1 MTLDVERFA
10 FLLRQKPICTQSP
23 LKQSLGPD
31 LHRELRVKYK
41 LELGLDLLDDR
52 CANSFNCIA
61 ADSGC
66 IGRPLPIDNLIL
78 KALNDINVSVT
89 KGIFKGREV
98 YLAKATV
105 TCSGCPFQGQCET
118 SCATQDSFLNRSIK
132 PESNPPESSLV
143 PYEDFERGMY
153 KALTPDDVE
162 HCGVGEWAEYEL
174 PLDCLTTKQRQVIEM
189 TLYEGLEQAQIA
201 DRIGTTKQDISQTRE
216 LAMNTLHEF
225 GRARKILKTH
235 PAPLRIIHYYI
246 HNMSHQE
253 IADLEGKSRST
264 ISMSVS
270 KWAKLN
276 GVIVND

>member
-10 FLLRQKPICTQSP
+10 FLLRQRPICTQSP
-23 LKQSLGPD
+23 LKTSLGPD
-31 LHRELRVKYK
+31 LHRELRAKYK

-52 CANSFNCIA
+52 CPNSFNCIA
-61 ADSGC
+61 SDSGC
-66 IGRPLPIDNLIL
+66 IGRPLPIDDSIL
-78 KALNDINVSVT
+78 HALNDINVQVT

-98 YLAKATV
+98 YLAQATV

-174 PLDCLTTKQRQVIEM
+174 PLDCLTPKQRQVIEM

-201 DRIGTTKQDISQTRE
+201 DRLKISQQAVAKHTKS
-216 LAMNTLHEF
+216 AMDKLREF
-225 GRARKILKTH
+225 GKARKVISEVQLV
-235 PAPLRIIHYYI
+235 PRIVRRYYI
-246 HNMSHQE
+246 HNESQSKLSQDYE
-253 IADLEGKSRST
+253 TTQQNISKVIST
-264 ISMSVS
+264 WR
-270 KWAKLN
+270 KKYLT
-276 GVIVND
+276 